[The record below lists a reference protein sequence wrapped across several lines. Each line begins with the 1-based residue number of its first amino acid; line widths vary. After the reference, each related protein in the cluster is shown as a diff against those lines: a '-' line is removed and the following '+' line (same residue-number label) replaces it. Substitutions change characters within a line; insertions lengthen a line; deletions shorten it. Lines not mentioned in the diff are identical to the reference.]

1 MRLSPHISFALVT
14 LQGTWHW
21 YHKIG
26 EKPWHVSGEDLHTN
40 HAAKVQVAIFSH
52 QLLLDPAP
60 TRAYDHQLLSKSL
73 QKGQVCYRHSE
84 YATFFCL
91 VSLLDRSLLSSFLA
105 LLATSLS
112 LSTGFPIAAE
122 GTCNTKSNFKWLRN
136 SRNIG
141 CNAIEAIVALRLPK
155 PRQTTSNCPILKA
168 ESAQENRNYPI
179 SKHVASVSEATCLI
193 HRRVLDCLRR
203 YLQHK

>member
-1 MRLSPHISFALVT
+1 MCSVLLPFSCPRLLDLLNLAPRLSQVRMRLSPHISCALVT

-122 GTCNTKSNFKWLRN
+122 GTCNTKQLQMVAEFTKYWLQ
-136 SRNIG
+136 
-141 CNAIEAIVALRLPK
+141 C
-155 PRQTTSNCPILKA
+155 
-168 ESAQENRNYPI
+168 
-179 SKHVASVSEATCLI
+179 H
-193 HRRVLDCLRR
+193 
-203 YLQHK
+203 